1 MPKFIS
7 NGGTW
12 KEVRVQETVI
22 TAVNSEPVVV
32 KDEITQD
39 LKYDLNRDGV
49 VDNKDVTIAGEL
61 LNKAKRGRKKKE
73 A

>member
-7 NGGTW
+7 NGGNW

-39 LKYDLNRDGV
+39 LKYDLNQDGV

>member
-7 NGGTW
+7 DGGNW

-22 TAVNSEPVVV
+22 TAVNSEPAVV

-39 LKYDLNRDGV
+39 LKYDLNQDGV

-61 LNKAKRGRKKKE
+61 LNKVKRGRKKKE